1 MLNLMDITP
10 MNIRF
15 YLNLRDQEV
24 VTFYDAKNHI
34 IDTAENFDE
43 IAEKVSTGTAIVF
56 PYVDELYSYNRA
68 MFDFLVENNIA
79 VSDCM
84 SATEELRKRGEDE
97 TFREFWRSNLCSRFE
112 QWCRKNLIQNE
123 ERRK

>member
-1 MLNLMDITP
+1 MLNLMEITP

>member
-1 MLNLMDITP
+1 MLNLMEITP

-43 IAEKVSTGTAIVF
+43 IAEKVSTGTVIVF

>member
-1 MLNLMDITP
+1 MLDLNEINEDTI
-10 MNIRF
+10 F
-15 YLNLRDQEV
+15 QFLNLRDLEV
-24 VTFYDAKNHI
+24 LSFYNTKSHI

-43 IAEKVSTGTAIVF
+43 IAEKVRAGTAIVF
-56 PYVDELYSYNRA
+56 PYADELYSYNRA

-97 TFREFWRSNLCSRFE
+97 TFREFWRSNLCHKFE
-112 QWCRKNLIQNE
+112 QWCRKNLIHNA
-123 ERRK
+123 ERKK

>member
-1 MLNLMDITP
+1 MLNLMEITP

-43 IAEKVSTGTAIVF
+43 IAEKVSTGIAIVF

-97 TFREFWRSNLCSRFE
+97 TFREFWRSNLCSKFE

>member
-1 MLNLMDITP
+1 MLNLMEITP

-34 IDTAENFDE
+34 IDTAENLGE

-97 TFREFWRSNLCSRFE
+97 TFREFWRSNLCSKFE

>member
-1 MLNLMDITP
+1 MLNLMEITP

-43 IAEKVSTGTAIVF
+43 IAEKVSAGTAIVF

-68 MFDFLVENNIA
+68 MFDFLVENDIA

-97 TFREFWRSNLCSRFE
+97 TFREFWRSNLCHKFE
-112 QWCRKNLIQNE
+112 EWCRKNLI
-123 ERRK
+123 